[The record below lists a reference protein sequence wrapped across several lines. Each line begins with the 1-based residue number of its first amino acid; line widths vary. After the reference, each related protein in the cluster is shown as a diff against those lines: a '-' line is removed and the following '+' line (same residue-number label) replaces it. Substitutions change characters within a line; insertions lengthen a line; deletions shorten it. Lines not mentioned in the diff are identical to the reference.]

1 MLFRAEVTVKLK
13 NGVLDPEAA
22 TIRKALQHLGY
33 DCKSI
38 KQAAVY
44 ELEFRADSPD
54 NAIGLAT
61 KMSEQLLANPIIH
74 DYNIKLLNGRQEA
87 E

>member
-13 NGVLDPEAA
+13 NGILDPEAT

-33 DCKSI
+33 DCQSI

-44 ELEFRADSPD
+44 ELEFQADSSD
-54 NAIGLAT
+54 NAIDLAT
-61 KMSEQLLANPIIH
+61 KMSQQLLANPIIH
-74 DYNIKLLNGRQEA
+74 NYEIKLKNGK
-87 E
+87 

>member
-13 NGVLDPEAA
+13 NGVLDPEAT

-33 DCKSI
+33 DCQSI

-54 NAIGLAT
+54 NAIDLAT
-61 KMSEQLLANPIIH
+61 KMSQQLLANPIIH
-74 DYNIKLLNGRQEA
+74 DYDIKLIDGTVGS
-87 E
+87 

>member
-1 MLFRAEVTVKLK
+1 MLFRAEVKVKLK
-13 NGVLDPEAA
+13 KGILDPEAT

-33 DCKSI
+33 DCQSI

-44 ELEFRADSPD
+44 QLEFRADSSD
-54 NAIGLAT
+54 DAIALAT

-74 DYNIKLLNGRQEA
+74 DYEITLLNGTA
-87 E
+87 GS

>member
-33 DCKSI
+33 DCQSI

-44 ELEFRADSPD
+44 ELEFQAESPD
-54 NAIGLAT
+54 NAVDLAT
-61 KMSEQLLANPIIH
+61 KMSQQLLANPIIH
-74 DYNIKLLNGRQEA
+74 DYEVKLINGEVGS
-87 E
+87 

>member
-1 MLFRAEVTVKLK
+1 MLFRAEVTIKLK

-33 DCKSI
+33 DCQSI

-44 ELEFRADSPD
+44 ELAFKADSPD
-54 NAIGLAT
+54 NAIDLAT
-61 KMSEQLLANPIIH
+61 KMSQQLLANPIIH
-74 DYNIKLLNGRQEA
+74 DYNVRLIDDAVGA

>member
-1 MLFRAEVTVKLK
+1 MLFRAEVTIKLK

-33 DCKSI
+33 DCHSI

-44 ELEFRADSPD
+44 ELEFQADSPD
-54 NAIGLAT
+54 NAIDLAT
-61 KMSEQLLANPIIH
+61 KMSQQLLANPIIH
-74 DYNIKLLNGRQEA
+74 DYDIKLINGTVGS
-87 E
+87 

>member
-22 TIRKALQHLGY
+22 TIRNALQHLGY
-33 DCKSI
+33 DCQSI

-44 ELEFRADSPD
+44 ELEFQADSSD
-54 NAIGLAT
+54 NAIDLAT
-61 KMSEQLLANPIIH
+61 KMSQQLLANPIIH
-74 DYNIKLLNGRQEA
+74 DYEIKLINGKA
-87 E
+87 GS

>member
-13 NGVLDPEAA
+13 NGILDPEAT

-33 DCKSI
+33 DCQSI

-44 ELEFRADSPD
+44 ELEFRADSSD
-54 NAIGLAT
+54 DAVALAT
-61 KMSEQLLANPIIH
+61 KMSQQLLANPIIH
-74 DYNIKLLNGRQEA
+74 DYEITLLNGTA
-87 E
+87 GS

>member
-13 NGVLDPEAA
+13 NGILDPEAT

-33 DCKSI
+33 DCQSI

-44 ELEFRADSPD
+44 ELEFRADSSD
-54 NAIGLAT
+54 DAIALAT
-61 KMSEQLLANPIIH
+61 KMSQQLLANPIIH
-74 DYNIKLLNGRQEA
+74 DYEITLLNGTA
-87 E
+87 GS